1 MSRQYFSKP
10 GALQM
15 RHFSLNTIFASLL
28 TALVLFT
35 SAATASDLASQP
47 GWSAVKSQHDYATL
61 VKRVNEAAK
70 AHKIG
75 IVTRASATV
84 GAAKVLNKK
93 IPGNMIV
100 GLYHPRFAIPM
111 LEASIASGIEAP
123 IRVYITENSDGSATL
138 SYKKPSTVFAPYMKE
153 GGDKLKNLATEL
165 DTLFAS
171 LVKQAS
177 GK

>member
-1 MSRQYFSKP
+1 MP
-10 GALQM
+10 NL
-15 RHFSLNTIFASLL
+15 
-28 TALVLFT
+28 
-35 SAATASDLASQP
+35 ATASDLASQP
-47 GWSAVKSQHDYATL
+47 GWAANKSSHDYPTL
-61 VKRVNEAAK
+61 VERVNEAAK

-75 IVTRASATV
+75 VVTRASATV

-100 GLYHPRFAIPM
+100 GLYHPRFAVPM
-111 LEASIASGIEAP
+111 LEASIAAGIEAP
-123 IRVYITENSDGSATL
+123 IRVYITENADGSATL
-138 SYKKPSTVFAPYMKE
+138 SYKKPSAVFAPYMSE
-153 GGDKLKNLATEL
+153 GGDKLKNLASEL